1 MAKTQRAPFR
11 PLCRRDRRLQPEQV
25 LTLLG
30 DLSGEI
36 AILFGVCW
44 VVVLKDDPMTPLSE
58 MVIVFGGVPGA
69 DCEKTLPINNE
80 DTISSSYPC
89 SPELV
94 QQSFPCHL
102 CNFCLV
108 LRVYD
113 LTGRTLA
120 FLKLDLGTKK
130 KRIAIITNKKT
141 VCSGLKKK
149 SQNAH

>member
-1 MAKTQRAPFR
+1 MDSGDMFIISGEIINSLYVAKKQRAPFR

-36 AILFGVCW
+36 AILFGVCC

-80 DTISSSYPC
+80 DTISSSYPW
-89 SPELV
+89 
-94 QQSFPCHL
+94 
-102 CNFCLV
+102 
-108 LRVYD
+108 
-113 LTGRTLA
+113 
-120 FLKLDLGTKK
+120 
-130 KRIAIITNKKT
+130 
-141 VCSGLKKK
+141 
-149 SQNAH
+149 SQ